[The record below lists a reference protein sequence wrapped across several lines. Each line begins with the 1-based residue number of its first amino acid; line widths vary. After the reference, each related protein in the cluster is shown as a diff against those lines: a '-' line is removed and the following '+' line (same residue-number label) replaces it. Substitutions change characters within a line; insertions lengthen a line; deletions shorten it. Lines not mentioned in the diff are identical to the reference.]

1 MTYIF
6 LFLIGI
12 LGYFLMRMITHV
24 KITEVLRELIRWY
37 AGGLA
42 GASVKYAD
50 KTKLEFERMTLDKK
64 HKSKKYKFYCM
75 MNEVLAAFGFK
86 ARGVTVEGTMIFLI
100 VGSLLLSFAVAAITD
115 KVFLFFLLSPVFL
128 IVVLAGV
135 FLLSRIR
142 VQRRKQMLLDVMDIL
157 CSVMTDG
164 ILKSVKDNMGQF
176 PEAVRFYFDTFV
188 KNVELLNVSVPQ
200 AVNMLNESIGSLYD
214 DFCDSVIAYE
224 RDRAKGMEELFNFYI
239 IENGKTLARDREI
252 KRISDEVN
260 MDFFATTG
268 CIILF
273 GAISSNALG
282 TAAFW
287 GTFLGTLVITLLAGF
302 GIGVF
307 IYIQYLLS
315 KDYIYTEKGK

>member
-1 MTYIF
+1 MTYTF
-6 LFLIGI
+6 LFLVGV
-12 LGYFLMRMITHV
+12 LGYFLMRMVTGV
-24 KITEVLRELIRWY
+24 KITEVLRDLVRWY

-42 GASVKYAD
+42 GASVKYAN

-75 MNEVLAAFGFK
+75 MNEVLSAFGLRE
-86 ARGVTVEGTMIFLI
+86 RGVTVEGTVAFFI
-100 VGSLLLSFAVAAITD
+100 VGSMLLAFVIAAITS
-115 KVFLFFLLSPVFL
+115 KVFLFFLLSPVILVVIIAGIFL
-128 IVVLAGV
+128 M
-135 FLLSRIR
+135 SRIK
-142 VQRRKQMLLDVMDIL
+142 VQRRKQMLLDAMDVLCAVM
-157 CSVMTDG
+157 SDG
-164 ILKSVKDNMGQF
+164 ILKAVKENVGQF
-176 PEAVRFYFDTFV
+176 PEEIRFYFDTFV
-188 KNVELLNVSVPQ
+188 KNVELLNISVPK

-214 DFCDSVIAYE
+214 DFCDSVITYE

-239 IENGKTLARDREI
+239 IENSKTLARDREV

-268 CIILF
+268 CIVLF

-287 GTFLGTLVITLLAGF
+287 GTFAGTLVIILLACF